1 MRTHPAALLLLA
13 GCAGAS
19 RPAAPMAPPTSAD
32 GTDPHAEIAK
42 LEHDIVARGGTFT
55 PQVSIQTDMVTM
67 AELPK
72 STDASCHPAASET
85 CSDSCKVSDAICDD
99 AKQICDIAGKLAGDA
114 WAAGKCESGK
124 QSCTDANKKCCS
136 CS

>member
-1 MRTHPAALLLLA
+1 MKAALLLLTA
-13 GCAGAS
+13 CAAS
-19 RPAAPMAPPTSAD
+19 PRATAPMSPPGAD
-32 GTDPHAEIAK
+32 GDPHAEITQ
-42 LEHDIVARGGTFT
+42 LEHDIVARGGTFV
-55 PQVSIQTDMVTM
+55 PQVSLQTDMVTM

-72 STDASCHPAASET
+72 STDANCHPAASDACT
-85 CSDSCKVSDAICDD
+85 DSCKVSDSICDD